1 MALWR
6 RMVGAEVKPTPDAL
20 AAVLGACKAAL
31 QGERALALLAEARAA
46 GAPQCLHGLWGTPY
60 WTLHVNLPCG
70 WFAPTYRPK
79 FLASSRR
86 WTPFM
91 NTRT

>member
-6 RMVGAEVKPTPDAL
+6 RMVGAGVKPTPDAL

-46 GAPQCLHGLWGTPY
+46 GARPSACMG
-60 WTLHVNLPCG
+60 CG
-70 WFAPTYRPK
+70 ALR
-79 FLASSRR
+79 
-86 WTPFM
+86 
-91 NTRT
+91 